1 MLLVSGFAVYIKR
14 LSPICIFYDQTLS
27 LPGSYGDYRHSAVL
41 YDVKRT
47 VLFHHHPHHHHHHLS
62 CIVCLKRI
70 SFSAHLSRPPFY
82 LPVHAYFLISSSS
95 VNTSTTAVMFSMQSQ
110 NATASNAF
118 ERTKGRVQT
127 GVMSEIFAKQYIA
140 IYDETRAMTGQRQ
153 PSQEALH
160 DCMRD
165 IVAALEGRGRQYYF
179 F

>member
-1 MLLVSGFAVYIKR
+1 
-14 LSPICIFYDQTLS
+14 
-27 LPGSYGDYRHSAVL
+27 
-41 YDVKRT
+41 
-47 VLFHHHPHHHHHHLS
+47 
-62 CIVCLKRI
+62 
-70 SFSAHLSRPPFY
+70 
-82 LPVHAYFLISSSS
+82 
-95 VNTSTTAVMFSMQSQ
+95 MFSMQSQ